1 MRTFDVS
8 ANILNDRLVVSTAST
23 ARAKLRTAHDAPA
36 AEEELHVESTPVVR
50 SIGQCVRTRF
60 NDSLGLALLQLVS
73 GVVLFSA
80 MTAADKFSAR
90 FVIGAGLLATPLAAV
105 HLAGSPPSR
114 SLLALLLAHDVLV
127 VAALAA

>member
-23 ARAKLRTAHDAPA
+23 ARAKLRTAHDAP

-105 HLAGSPPSR
+105 HLAGAPPSR